1 MKQCS
6 NEIKAT
12 KIMKTINCKG
22 KLLDLSTPKIMGI
35 LNVTPDSFF
44 DGGRYNSV
52 DNALFQVE
60 KMLGEGADIIDV
72 GGMSS
77 RPGAEVI
84 STEEE
89 LRRVIPIVEAI
100 QQRFSDAILSIDTVK
115 AEVAKQAIEAGGRLV
130 NDISAG
136 QFDAQLYE
144 TVARL
149 NVPYFLMHMNGTPKT
164 MQHNPEYDNVVTHVT
179 DFFIREIGILR
190 ALGVKDIILD
200 VGFGFGKTIEHNY
213 QLLKKLQDFKIFDLP
228 LLVGVSRKSM
238 IYKFL
243 DIEPESAL
251 NATSALHFLAL
262 QNGGNLLRVHD
273 VKEAKEV
280 IQLWQKINE
289 V

>member
-1 MKQCS
+1 
-6 NEIKAT
+6 
-12 KIMKTINCKG
+12 MKTINCKG

-60 KMLGEGADIIDV
+60 KMLVEGADIIDI

-84 STEEE
+84 STEQE
-89 LRRVIPIVEAI
+89 LKRVIPIVEAI
-100 QQRFSDAILSIDTVK
+100 QQRFSDAIMSIDTVK
-115 AEVAKQAIEAGGRLV
+115 AEVAKKAIEAGGHLI

-144 TVARL
+144 TVATL
-149 NVPYFLMHMNGTPKT
+149 DVPYCLMHMNGTPKT
-164 MQHNPEYDNVVTHVT
+164 MQHNPEYDDVITHVT
-179 DFFIREIGILR
+179 DFFIREVGILR

-273 VKEAKEV
+273 VREAKEV

>member
-1 MKQCS
+1 
-6 NEIKAT
+6 
-12 KIMKTINCKG
+12 MKTINCKG